1 MPLFNVKVGVMSR
14 GQPWRGIGVAVAA
27 AVLALL
33 GLVLSFVQSERL
45 LSQRRQAQ
53 AAQARALGRLVY
65 LRFTVRLDA
74 ELDGILSGEDDR
86 AASPAERQAPS
97 ESARLVQF
105 AQLWDGRQFQPTAP
119 QSAPPDDLL
128 EAAATVLSSTRLAP
142 PQDDDESGRQFLNLR
157 GRSFFLVIWPTGAV
171 KSEEAPGATALR
183 HVAFVN
189 KSAFRALA
197 ADVASPADV
206 APPAD
211 SGLRVAE
218 EDRAASP
225 WSSPL
230 PGSLNFWSFQPT
242 PEAMRADADARW
254 RQILLLGPVSMVSMI
269 ALVGL
274 IWRLS
279 RVVREE
285 EELSRLQGDFVA
297 GVSHELKTPL
307 ALIHLFGETLL
318 EGRVSG
324 EEKKREYYD
333 IIVRESTRL
342 THLIDNVL
350 DFSKLQSGGKMFE
363 LTVQDVGSAVRSIYD
378 AYRHELEHAHMRHS
392 LTLAENLPP
401 VAMDRDAIG
410 QAVLNL
416 MSNAV
421 KYADDEKEMTI
432 EVTADTRRGRHGVLI
447 SVHDRGIGIS
457 PEDRARVFDGFFRA
471 NDPLVRKRRG
481 TGLGLSL
488 VRHVVESHGGS
499 VSVESRLSKGTTFR
513 IFLPA
518 AQEQLRPTAT
528 P

>member
-1 MPLFNVKVGVMSR
+1 MPLFTLNVGALR
-14 GQPWRGIGVAVAA
+14 GGPRWRGIGVAIAA

-45 LSQRRQAQ
+45 LHERRQAQ
-53 AAQARALGRLVY
+53 AAQARALSRLVH
-65 LRFTVRLDA
+65 LRCKAQIDA
-74 ELDGILSGEDDR
+74 ELASLRAGDADP
-86 AASPAERQAPS
+86 AASLGDRRAQGQSP
-97 ESARLVQF
+97 LVQF
-105 AQLWDGRQFQPTAP
+105 AQLWDGRQLRPVSLQRT
-119 QSAPPDDLL
+119 PPEDMLG
-128 EAAATVLSSTRLAP
+128 AAAALLGSPRLVTP
-142 PQDDDESGRQFLNLR
+142 LDDEQNELQFLNLKNQSCFLAV
-157 GRSFFLVIWPTGAV
+157 GRAQ
-171 KSEEAPGATALR
+171 KSDSDALR
-183 HVAFVN
+183 RVAFVD
-189 KSAFRALA
+189 KSAFGALA
-197 ADVASPADV
+197 AHAESSEDSSLHMVEEGESPA
-206 APPAD
+206 A
-211 SGLRVAE
+211 
-218 EDRAASP
+218 

-230 PGSLNFWSFQPT
+230 PGSLGFWSFQPT
-242 PEAMRADADARW
+242 PQALRADADARW

-279 RVVREE
+279 HVVREE
-285 EELSRLQGDFVA
+285 EELSRLQSDFVA

-363 LTVQDVGSAVRSIYD
+363 LTVQDAGSAVRSIYD
-378 AYRHELEHAHMRHS
+378 AYRHELEHAHLRHS
-392 LTLAENLPP
+392 LTLADNLPP

-471 NDPLVRKRRG
+471 KDPLVRKRRG

-488 VRHVVESHGGS
+488 VRHIVESHGGS

-518 AQEQLRPTAT
+518 AQIQSPPETT

>member
-1 MPLFNVKVGVMSR
+1 MPLFTLNVGALR
-14 GQPWRGIGVAVAA
+14 GGPRWRGVGVAVAA

-33 GLVLSFVQSERL
+33 GLVLSFVQSEHL
-45 LSQRRQAQ
+45 LTQRREAQ
-53 AAQARALGRLVY
+53 AAHARTLGRLVAS
-65 LRFTVRLDA
+65 RCMAQVDA
-74 ELDGILSGEDDR
+74 ELAALRMAEADP
-86 AASPAERQAPS
+86 AASLGDRRTQDRSP
-97 ESARLVQF
+97 LVRF
-105 AQLWDGRQFQPTAP
+105 AHLWDGRELRPTSLP
-119 QSAPPDDLL
+119 GTPPDDLL
-128 EAAATVLSSTRLAP
+128 ETARALLGSHTIVTLP
-142 PQDDDESGRQFLNLR
+142 DDADRGLQFLNLQ
-157 GRSFFLVIWPTGAV
+157 GRSCFLAV
-171 KSEEAPGATALR
+171 APVTAVAAKAETVESGDSAALR
-183 HVAFVN
+183 HVALVD

-197 ADVASPADV
+197 AHLESS
-206 APPAD
+206 AD
-211 SGLRVAE
+211 SGLHLVE
-218 EDRAASP
+218 EGETAAT
-225 WSSPL
+225 WSAPL
-230 PGSLNFWSFQPT
+230 PGSLGFWGFQPS

-285 EELSRLQGDFVA
+285 EELSRLQSDFVA

-350 DFSKLQSGGKMFE
+350 DFSKLHSGGKMFE

-457 PEDRARVFDGFFRA
+457 PEDRARVFEGFYRA
-471 NDPLVRKRRG
+471 NDPQVRKRRG

-488 VRHVVESHGGS
+488 VRHIVESHGGS

-518 AQEQLRPTAT
+518 AQDA
-528 P
+528 